1 MKPELKNNGSGES
14 NLRSRVLHVNCIRV
28 FKRDLREGFV
38 EVLPQRLLQS
48 WRWFMVEKI
57 RVREFDDLVV
67 PPRSNCVHIESEHI
81 PEEPRKLGAFAW
93 VVFIPKQIS
102 VLIC

>member
-1 MKPELKNNGSGES
+1 
-14 NLRSRVLHVNCIRV
+14 
-28 FKRDLREGFV
+28 
-38 EVLPQRLLQS
+38 
-48 WRWFMVEKI
+48 MVEKI

-102 VLIC
+102 VLICEEANQSEAPESRLDIYAMLF